1 MNRPDSPQWRERRIA
16 ALLHHG
22 TWIASSLIAIG
33 LLAQWLWG
41 APPWS
46 LATAQ
51 AGIVVF
57 IALPVLRV
65 ALMLGMFL
73 HERDY
78 LYSALAVAVLAVIG
92 AAFTAGLLAG

>member
-1 MNRPDSPQWRERRIA
+1 MNRPDPTQWRERRIA
-16 ALLHHG
+16 ALLRHG
-22 TWIASSLIAIG
+22 TWIASGLIAVG
-33 LLAQWLWG
+33 LLAQWLWD
-41 APPWS
+41 APPLS
-46 LATAQ
+46 LATVQ

-78 LYSALAVAVLAVIG
+78 LYSALAVAVLAIIG
-92 AAFTAGLLAG
+92 AGFAAGMLA